1 MSKLREAERKL
12 ETNVGDFGIE
22 RQVVGKSPPTPH
34 PEQTGSKHLR
44 IQNAVIG
51 KQTASLLNETYFHSQ
66 RWRKTEDGG
75 TDGQEA

>member
-22 RQVVGKSPPTPH
+22 RQVVGKSP